1 MKLLKS
7 KKSNIDYEQLY
18 HDSQQKLSW
27 YMDALE
33 QKQIQYDILE
43 HVLSELKIENAKI
56 KQELES
62 LNKSLID
69 LPKLLGKNLGK

>member
-1 MKLLKS
+1 
-7 KKSNIDYEQLY
+7 
-18 HDSQQKLSW
+18 
-27 YMDALE
+27 MDALE